1 MPRKLEGSYIQSGSI
16 TTAQLDTAVSNQI
29 SGPKIT
35 SLVYPGDDTAANTVG
50 GQTIY
55 ILGSNFAA
63 NASVYI
69 NGNVAPS
76 ISYISA
82 SNLQI
87 TTPSLSATTYPVY
100 VINPETGATAI
111 KIPGLLVSGD
121 PSWVTAAGSL
131 SGDQNADAAWSYTVS
146 ANSDSAVTYALAAGS
161 SLPTGVSLAANG
173 LISGTISSPPASLTT
188 YNFTVDAID
197 AENQSASRA
206 FSVTVTTGEGVLFA
220 NNVLLIHADA
230 TNNKNNHTFIDS
242 SSNNV
247 TITRNGN
254 ATQGTF
260 SPFSQTG
267 WSNSFDGTGDYLTL
281 SSNTALSFSTG
292 DFTLEFW
299 VYFNSVSADS
309 GFVGST
315 GTGGYDFLW
324 RTSTGLNIG
333 RVNTAF
339 DNTFAWS
346 PTVGKWY
353 HVAYCRS
360 GTSLRAFIDGTQIG
374 TTATNSTAY
383 NSATTVVI
391 GGSSTSDRLLN
402 GYISNLRMLKGT
414 ASYTAN
420 FTPPTAALTAISNT
434 SLLTCQSNQF
444 IDNSSNN
451 FSITRSGDVS
461 VQPFSPF
468 APTAA
473 YSTTNVG
480 GSVYLDGTGDSLSW
494 SGSTIGTNPYTLE
507 AWVYFNAI
515 ASDNY
520 LLDKPSDY
528 GNLAVRLR
536 SSSVMLEAHNVNSP
550 SFQVPTWVTKQWYHV
565 AVVRNSSNQTT
576 AWVNGVRSN
585 TGVQTIT
592 NNYGISSTIGTNLN
606 GYISGFNLNIGS
618 ALYDV
623 NSSTIS
629 IPTSPPTSTSNTRL
643 LLNYTNAGI
652 FDQTAKNVIET
663 VGDAK
668 ISTAQ
673 YKYGNSS
680 MLFDGTGDYLK
691 VISGGYP
698 TLANFTKS
706 GYAGTIEMWVYVT
719 SMPSVRSH
727 LVGFWASSSGWTIDF
742 DPSGDLFFSS
752 DGAGNTVTL
761 SSKITTGSWM
771 HLAFVNTG
779 SIINI
784 YKNGT
789 NVGTRANY
797 SPGTPSTNLLVGL
810 RSDGAAG
817 FIGYIDDLRITQGYA
832 RYTSNFT
839 APTAAFKDN

>member
-206 FSVTVTTGEGVLFA
+206 FSVTVTTGEGALFA

-281 SSNTALSFSTG
+281 SSNTALSLSTG

>member
-1 MPRKLEGSYIQSGSI
+1 
-16 TTAQLDTAVSNQI
+16 
-29 SGPKIT
+29 
-35 SLVYPGDDTAANTVG
+35 
-50 GQTIY
+50 
-55 ILGSNFAA
+55 
-63 NASVYI
+63 
-69 NGNVAPS
+69 
-76 ISYISA
+76 
-82 SNLQI
+82 
-87 TTPSLSATTYPVY
+87 
-100 VINPETGATAI
+100 
-111 KIPGLLVSGD
+111 
-121 PSWVTAAGSL
+121 
-131 SGDQNADAAWSYTVS
+131 
-146 ANSDSAVTYALAAGS
+146 
-161 SLPTGVSLAANG
+161 
-173 LISGTISSPPASLTT
+173 
-188 YNFTVDAID
+188 
-197 AENQSASRA
+197 
-206 FSVTVTTGEGVLFA
+206 
-220 NNVLLIHADA
+220 
-230 TNNKNNHTFIDS
+230 
-242 SSNNV
+242 
-247 TITRNGN
+247 
-254 ATQGTF
+254 
-260 SPFSQTG
+260 
-267 WSNSFDGTGDYLTL
+267 
-281 SSNTALSFSTG
+281 
-292 DFTLEFW
+292 
-299 VYFNSVSADS
+299 
-309 GFVGST
+309 
-315 GTGGYDFLW
+315 
-324 RTSTGLNIG
+324 
-333 RVNTAF
+333 
-339 DNTFAWS
+339 
-346 PTVGKWY
+346 
-353 HVAYCRS
+353 
-360 GTSLRAFIDGTQIG
+360 
-374 TTATNSTAY
+374 
-383 NSATTVVI
+383 
-391 GGSSTSDRLLN
+391 
-402 GYISNLRMLKGT
+402 MLKGT

>member
-1 MPRKLEGSYIQSGSI
+1 
-16 TTAQLDTAVSNQI
+16 
-29 SGPKIT
+29 
-35 SLVYPGDDTAANTVG
+35 
-50 GQTIY
+50 
-55 ILGSNFAA
+55 
-63 NASVYI
+63 
-69 NGNVAPS
+69 
-76 ISYISA
+76 
-82 SNLQI
+82 
-87 TTPSLSATTYPVY
+87 
-100 VINPETGATAI
+100 
-111 KIPGLLVSGD
+111 
-121 PSWVTAAGSL
+121 
-131 SGDQNADAAWSYTVS
+131 
-146 ANSDSAVTYALAAGS
+146 
-161 SLPTGVSLAANG
+161 
-173 LISGTISSPPASLTT
+173 
-188 YNFTVDAID
+188 
-197 AENQSASRA
+197 
-206 FSVTVTTGEGVLFA
+206 
-220 NNVLLIHADA
+220 LIHADA

-281 SSNTALSFSTG
+281 SSNTALSLSTG